1 MKPQHLNI
9 INIESQS
16 FNVRKDFYP
25 NINNRWH
32 YHKQLELITFH
43 KGTGTQF
50 VGDNIRNFGPGDVV
64 LIGRDLPHYWKY
76 DNCFL
81 NDKDNQT
88 PYSTVIHFF
97 ENFLGDRF
105 LMLPEVGNFRSLL
118 EMAKRGIL
126 IKADDAT
133 EIATQIEAIY
143 ASEGIVRIIRLL
155 ECLNTISKIPTQTLL
170 TSIGFKQDFKESEN
184 ERMDNIYN
192 FVISNFKNKI
202 ELDEVA
208 SIAGMSVSSFCRY
221 FKMRTGKTFM
231 KFLADMRVGYA
242 CKLILDNKLNMK
254 SICHESGFNNFSCLH
269 KNFKIVTGMTPKDY
283 RHHHNIK

>member
-16 FNVRKDFYP
+16 FSVRKDFYA

-32 YHKQLELITFH
+32 YHKQIELITFH

-50 VGDNIRNFGPGDVV
+50 VGDNIRKFGPGDVV
-64 LIGRDLPHYWKY
+64 LIGSDLPHYWKY
-76 DNCFL
+76 DSCFL
-81 NDKDNQT
+81 NDKENND

-97 ENFLGDRF
+97 DNFLGDRF
-105 LMLPEVGNFRSLL
+105 LMLPESSSLRSLMEL
-118 EMAKRGIL
+118 ARRGIL
-126 IKADDAT
+126 IKADDAVA
-133 EIATQIEAIY
+133 IAAKIESVY
-143 ASEGIVRIIRLL
+143 NSQGIVRIIQLL
-155 ECLNTISKIPTQTLL
+155 DCLNAISKMPEHTMLA
-170 TSIGFKQDFKESEN
+170 SIGFKQDFKEYEN

-202 ELDEVA
+202 ELEEVA

-221 FKMRTGKTFM
+221 FKTRTGKTFM
-231 KFLADMRVGYA
+231 NFLADMRVGYA

-254 SICHESGFNNFSCLH
+254 NICHESGFNNFSCLH
-269 KNFKIVTGMTPKDY
+269 KNFKMITGMTPKDY
-283 RHHHNIK
+283 KHQHNIK